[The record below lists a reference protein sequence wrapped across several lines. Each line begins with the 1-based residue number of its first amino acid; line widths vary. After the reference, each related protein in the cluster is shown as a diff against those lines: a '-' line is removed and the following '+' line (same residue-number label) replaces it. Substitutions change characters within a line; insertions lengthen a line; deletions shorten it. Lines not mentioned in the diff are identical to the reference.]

1 MTREDFAKLATNAER
16 ELTSIPYAIFEAAA
30 DAIVI
35 TDEWGRVQAIN
46 AAAQKLFGYGFAELA
61 GANISRLMPTADA
74 EHQERCLASYRSGG
88 GRKLH
93 GLVRELQGK
102 RKDGSLFDLH
112 VSVGELLLG
121 RRQLLIGVC
130 YDISEQLRLRQRI
143 NHLASHDTLTNCM
156 NRRALHERL
165 PEQIALARAQAQ
177 QLALVFI
184 DLDGLK
190 FINDNHGHYVGDQ
203 VLVAIAG
210 RFRQC
215 LRSDD
220 LLARVGGD
228 EFVVVA
234 RQSATEQAGMS
245 LAARLFDCLQAPL
258 LIAGMTLNVRASL
271 GVSTCA
277 NCAECDSPAPD
288 QLIIDADFAMYQ
300 AKNAG
305 GNRIACF
312 NPTMRIAQHR
322 EQQRLERLRQA
333 IERGHL
339 ELYYQPQFEL
349 QDPQRIIGLEALL
362 RWNDGENGQVSPE
375 EFIPLAEQNGLMSAL
390 NAWFVARACADN
402 RALIASGLLDVPIAV
417 NMSAY
422 TFMQCDFVDKLT
434 AILRSSGLP
443 ANRLE
448 IEITETAALKD
459 IQQARLNIVQLQ
471 SLGVRVSIDDFGT
484 GYSSP
489 STLRALPFDTLKIDQ
504 VFIREVLNSAID
516 QAVIKGYLML
526 ANSLGI
532 QVIAEGVETRA
543 QMEYLRA
550 QGCAVGQG
558 FWYCRPLPLAE
569 LRQFVLARAGQGGRP

>member
-1 MTREDFAKLATNAER
+1 MTREDFAKLAANAER

-35 TDEWGRVQAIN
+35 TDEWGQVQAIN

-61 GANISRLMPTADA
+61 GANVSRLMPSACA
-74 EHQERCLASYRSGG
+74 ERHEQCLASYRTGG
-88 GRKLH
+88 GRRLN

-121 RRQLLIGVC
+121 GRQLLIGVC
-130 YDISEQLRLRQRI
+130 YDISEQLQLRRRI
-143 NHLASHDTLTNCM
+143 NHLASHDTLTSCM
-156 NRRALHERL
+156 NRSALHERL

-190 FINDNHGHYVGDQ
+190 FINDNHGHNVGDQ

-215 LRSDD
+215 LRGED

-234 RQSATEQAGMS
+234 RQSAAGKAGMS

-258 LIAGMTLNVRASL
+258 LIEGVALTVRASL

-277 NCAECDSPAPD
+277 NCTECNLPAPD

-300 AKNAG
+300 AKKAG

-312 NPTMRIAQHR
+312 NPKMRSVQHR

-333 IERGHL
+333 IEKEQL
-339 ELYYQPQFEL
+339 ELHYQPQFEL
-349 QDPQRIIGLEALL
+349 KDPQRITGLEALL
-362 RWNDGENGQVSPE
+362 RWNDGPNGQVSPE
-375 EFIPLAEQNGLMSAL
+375 EFIPLAEQSGLMPAL
-390 NAWFVARACADN
+390 NAWVVARACADN
-402 RALIASGLLDVPIAV
+402 RALIDAGLLDVPIAV
-417 NMSAY
+417 NMSGYA
-422 TFMQCDFVDKLT
+422 FMQCDFVDKLT

-443 ANRLE
+443 INRLE
-448 IEITETAALKD
+448 IEVTETAALKD

-484 GYSSP
+484 GYSSA

-504 VFIREVLNSAID
+504 VFIREVLHSAID
-516 QAVIKGYLML
+516 QAIIQGCLIL
-526 ANSLGI
+526 ASSLGI
-532 QVIAEGVETRA
+532 QVIAEGIETDA

-558 FWYCRPLPLAE
+558 FWFCRPLPLVE
-569 LRQFVLARAGQGGRP
+569 LRQFVQARTGQEARP